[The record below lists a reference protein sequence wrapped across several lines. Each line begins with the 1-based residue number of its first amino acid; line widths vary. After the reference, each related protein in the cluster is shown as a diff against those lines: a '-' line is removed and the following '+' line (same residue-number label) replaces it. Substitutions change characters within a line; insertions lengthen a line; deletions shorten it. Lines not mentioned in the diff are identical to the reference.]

1 MARRTNQPTQRAA
14 HRDARKSSATYWLLG
29 AVALVLLVCVVL
41 FSRNDEKDRLAA
53 QARPHGSKTASIAT
67 PSEPINSTPRVVKM
81 RRDASGVYYIPARVN
96 GQEFEF
102 CFDTGASGVHMSLAE
117 ALLLK
122 KQGQIADEDFRG
134 EVQST
139 IADGSV
145 VTAKVVVLRTFEV
158 AGVTLRDVEATISDN
173 MVAPLLLGQNVMSQ
187 FGSFTM
193 DYKNSTVTFR

>member
-14 HRDARKSSATYWLLG
+14 HRDAHKSSATYWLLG

-41 FSRNDEKDRLAA
+41 FSRNEDKDRLAA
-53 QARPHGSKTASIAT
+53 QDRSHGTKTESTAA
-67 PSEPINSTPRVVKM
+67 PSDSINSTPRVVKM
-81 RRDASGVYYIPARVN
+81 RRDASGVYYLPARVN
-96 GQEFEF
+96 GQELEF
-102 CFDTGASGVHMSLAE
+102 CFDTGAAGVHMSLAE
-117 ALLLK
+117 ALLLQ
-122 KQGQIADEDFRG
+122 KQGKLSDEDFRG
-134 EVQST
+134 ETQAT

-145 VTAKVVVLRTFEV
+145 VTDKVVVLKTFEV